1 MTCGKMC
8 PYMLVSHFVT
18 LQFFFVV
25 AIVFVEEQINF
36 LRSDVLF
43 L

>member
-8 PYMLVSHFVT
+8 SYMLVSHFFT
-18 LQFFFVV
+18 LKFFFVFT
-25 AIVFVEEQINF
+25 IIRVEEQINF

>member
-1 MTCGKMC
+1 MTCDKMC

-18 LQFFFVV
+18 LQFVFVV
-25 AIVFVEEQINF
+25 TVVCVEEEINF
-36 LRSDVLF
+36 FRSDVLF